1 MRDDFERYR
10 RAGVRPFG
18 VNPAAPAAHRDYAAR
33 LGLPFLLLSDPGL
46 AVARAYHAVRP
57 GGERV
62 DRSVYRIE
70 RDGAVRLGLRGSPGA
85 DQLLEGLEEGNG

>member
-1 MRDDFERYR
+1 VRDDIERYR

-18 VNPAAPAAHRDYAAR
+18 VNPAAPEAHRAYAGR
-33 LGLPFLLLSDPGL
+33 LGLPFLLLADPAL
-46 AVARAYHAVRP
+46 AIAHRYHAVRP

-62 DRSVYRIE
+62 DRTVYLIE
-70 RDGAVRLGLRGSPGA
+70 QDGTVRCGLRGSPGA